1 MLEKLK
7 LCYNKKVQLVSQLAA
22 KQVEWKAMLCIFPLT
37 FHDHTCLATNPVFTG
52 CEKLLQKVAFYDFF
66 LIGNQIHSKAALS
79 KLKQYATQIFIYS
92 RKAVL
97 LWVFLPVRY
106 LCWITIESFWIIH
119 VNPQLSQKFQ
129 LPDLATRILNL
140 DPVYMEW
147 GTPV

>member
-7 LCYNKKVQLVSQLAA
+7 LRYNKKVQLVSQLAA
-22 KQVEWKAMLCIFPLT
+22 KQVEWKAMLCIFPFT

-106 LCWITIESFWIIH
+106 LIH